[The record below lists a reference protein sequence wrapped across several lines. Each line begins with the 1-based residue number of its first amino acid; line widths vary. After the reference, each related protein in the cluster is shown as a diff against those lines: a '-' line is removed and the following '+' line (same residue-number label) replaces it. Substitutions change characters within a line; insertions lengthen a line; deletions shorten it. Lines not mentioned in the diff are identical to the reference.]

1 MWKVARKIDVVAPK
15 LMPDLFGGSELLEG
29 DGGTGTVRVITL
41 GPAFPVKGEV
51 KERVD
56 SFDDA
61 TTTIKYTVLQGDPAY
76 KSMKASMKYT
86 PSEDGT
92 KTTARWEAVYDTVS
106 EEDKPPVENSKIA
119 KLIQT
124 TFAKYLTEN
133 PTEFT

>member
-1 MWKVARKIDVVAPK
+1 MSALAI
-15 LMPDLFGGSELLEG
+15 
-29 DGGTGTVRVITL
+29 
-41 GPAFPVKGEV
+41 AFPVKGEV

-61 TTTIKYTVLQGDPAY
+61 TTTIRYTVLQGDPTY

-86 PSEDGT
+86 PSDDGT